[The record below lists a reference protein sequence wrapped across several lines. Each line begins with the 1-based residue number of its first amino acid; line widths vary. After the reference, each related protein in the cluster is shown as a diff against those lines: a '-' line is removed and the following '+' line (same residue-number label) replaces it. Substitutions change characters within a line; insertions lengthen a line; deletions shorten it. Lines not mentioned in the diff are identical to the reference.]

1 MKNIYIAI
9 CIAFYSLCWSQDDAS
24 TSLGLQLSTNTI
36 TIGENAQSTFNTSEN
51 LGVVLTIAPQ
61 NNTTVKLSYDDSTEF
76 TVVPDSIVFT
86 PSNYNVEQ
94 NFTFT
99 AVNDGIVDGSQ
110 TISIDVTA
118 SSFTH
123 DSGSGDG
130 DHDSG
135 NGDGSHDSGNGDG
148 SHDSGNGDGSH
159 DSGNGDGSHDS
170 GNGDGSHDSGNGDG
184 SHDSGNGD
192 GTTDIEE
199 SLTLTVTVLDF
210 ANILNLSEISLD
222 KITAYPNPVQNNN
235 INISGLTSDYT
246 ATVYDLTGKTY
257 SVTKISPNNNTI
269 EIRDIPTGLLILKI
283 HDQKNSKVFSI
294 IKK

>member
-24 TSLGLQLSTNTI
+24 TSLGLQLSANTI

-184 SHDSGNGD
+184 
-192 GTTDIEE
+192 TTDIEE
-199 SLTLTVTVLDF
+199 SLTLTLTVLDF
-210 ANILNLSEISLD
+210 DNTLNLSEISLD

-257 SVTKISPNNNTI
+257 SVTKISPNNNTV
-269 EIRDIPTGLLILKI
+269 EIRDIPTGLLVIKI
-283 HDQKNSKVFSI
+283 HNQNNSKVFSI

>member
-1 MKNIYIAI
+1 MKNIYVAI

-24 TSLGLQLSTNTI
+24 TSLGLQLSANTI

-170 GNGDGSHDSGNGDG
+170 GNGDG
-184 SHDSGNGD
+184 
-192 GTTDIEE
+192 TTDIEE

-210 ANILNLSEISLD
+210 DNTLNLSEISLD

-257 SVTKISPNNNTI
+257 SVTKISPNNNTV

>member
-1 MKNIYIAI
+1 MKNIYFVI

-24 TSLGLQLSTNTI
+24 TSLGLQLSANTI

-94 NFTFT
+94 NFTFK

-170 GNGDGSHDSGNGDG
+170 GNGDG
-184 SHDSGNGD
+184 
-192 GTTDIEE
+192 TTDIEE

-210 ANILNLSEISLD
+210 DNTLNLSEISLD

-257 SVTKISPNNNTI
+257 SVTKISPNNNTV

-283 HDQKNSKVFSI
+283 HDQNKSKIFSI

>member
-1 MKNIYIAI
+1 MKNIYFAI

-24 TSLGLQLSTNTI
+24 TSLGLQLSVNTI

-135 NGDGSHDSGNGDG
+135 NGDGD
-148 SHDSGNGDGSH
+148 
-159 DSGNGDGSHDS
+159 
-170 GNGDGSHDSGNGDG
+170 HDSGNGDG

-210 ANILNLSEISLD
+210 DNTLNLSEISLD

-257 SVTKISPNNNTI
+257 SVTKISPNNNTV
-269 EIRDIPTGLLILKI
+269 EIRDIPTGLLVLKI
-283 HDQKNSKVFSI
+283 HDQNNSKVFSI

>member
-24 TSLGLQLSTNTI
+24 TSLGLQLSANTI

-94 NFTFT
+94 NFTFK

-184 SHDSGNGD
+184 
-192 GTTDIEE
+192 TTDIEE

-210 ANILNLSEISLD
+210 DNTLNLSEISLN

-257 SVTKISPNNNTI
+257 SVTKISQNNNTV

-283 HDQKNSKVFSI
+283 HDQNKSKIFSI

>member
-1 MKNIYIAI
+1 MKNIYIPI

-24 TSLGLQLSTNTI
+24 TSLGLQLSANTI

-210 ANILNLSEISLD
+210 DNTLNLSEISLD

>member
-1 MKNIYIAI
+1 MKNIYVAI

-24 TSLGLQLSTNTI
+24 TSLGLQLSANTI

-130 DHDSG
+130 D
-135 NGDGSHDSGNGDG
+135 HDSGNGDG

>member
-24 TSLGLQLSTNTI
+24 TSLGLQLSANTI

-159 DSGNGDGSHDS
+159 DSGNGDG
-170 GNGDGSHDSGNGDG
+170 
-184 SHDSGNGD
+184 
-192 GTTDIEE
+192 TTDIEE

-210 ANILNLSEISLD
+210 DNTLNLSEISLD

-257 SVTKISPNNNTI
+257 SVTKISPNNNTV